1 MRHKKM
7 QAESKKNKNKTLM
20 AVFVLGLMGTV
31 NLWAQDCQFS
41 SAPDRTLMERSIYGT
56 SVNLL
61 WSEATDATA
70 YTLYYAPF
78 SDPIDATT
86 LNNVNTVN
94 LGTSTNITA
103 DLPMGSNFYVA
114 LQPSNCAGAGPI
126 SNLHTLNINDQA
138 STSLLDINLTF
149 SGKVNSTTT
158 SRDFTDA
165 DKALF
170 FQAVEIWR
178 KAIRGVSG
186 LMEAHSL
193 DITVSV
199 PSTLPGDGAA
209 SVADT
214 ITVGENILPVS
225 GELQINGAK
234 YDADYLD
241 PANYTAVNKMEDLAN
256 IVHEIGHIL
265 GIGALWSEEDRNFI
279 TNSAALGGNIY
290 QQPKGLA
297 QYQRVFSTT
306 INYVPIAANAA
317 HYYDYI
323 LSDDTQRTPTD
334 GSTAPPPLTYELMAN
349 SRFLSRVTLG
359 MLEDIGWTVDY
370 TMADIYPI
378 GY

>member
-1 MRHKKM
+1 MV
-7 QAESKKNKNKTLM
+7 ALL
-20 AVFVLGLMGTV
+20 LGLLGTM
-31 NLWAQDCQFS
+31 NSWAQACEFS
-41 SAPDRTLMERSIYGT
+41 SVPGRTLLERSIYGT
-56 SVNLL
+56 SATIF
-61 WSEATDATA
+61 WSEASNATA

-78 SDPIDATT
+78 SDPVDATT
-86 LNNVNTVN
+86 TNNVNTFN
-94 LGTSTNITA
+94 LGASTNITA
-103 DLPMGSNFYVA
+103 DLPLGSNFYIA
-114 LQPSNCAGAGPI
+114 LQPTNCFGAGPI

-138 STSLLDINLTF
+138 STSLLDISLTF
-149 SGKVNSTTT
+149 SGQVNNTTT
-158 SRDFTDA
+158 SRDFTDS

-186 LMEAHSL
+186 LSSAHNL
-193 DITVSV
+193 AITVSI

-209 SVADT
+209 SVSDT
-214 ITVGENILPVS
+214 ATVGGNILPVS

-241 PANYTAVNKMEDLAN
+241 PENYTPVNRAEDLAN

-265 GIGALWSEEDRNFI
+265 GIGSLWFDEDRNFV
-279 TNSAALGGNIY
+279 TNSPSLGGNIY
-290 QQPKGLA
+290 QQANGLA

-306 INYVPIAANAA
+306 LNYVPIAANEA
-317 HYYDYI
+317 HYYDFI

-334 GSTAPPPLTYELMAN
+334 GSAAPPPLTYELMSN

-370 TMADIYPI
+370 GMADIYPI